1 MQAIPMVGFIFV
13 NTHQTPPL
21 VALFGPRLFMMD
33 GERGDDYED
42 YDDFGLVSRG
52 RGWRYGGDREEESN
66 GGRRNEGG
74 GQRSASC
81 VVVLLGQS
89 SSGLI
94 I

>member
-52 RGWRYGGDREEESN
+52 RGWRSAVTVKKNRTEDGETRAVAKDR
-66 GGRRNEGG
+66 RRVSY
-74 GQRSASC
+74 SAK
-81 VVVLLGQS
+81 VRRG
-89 SSGLI
+89 
-94 I
+94 